1 MWRNLET
8 PIEKFL
14 NTDGWYV
21 WANMKTGSTTQ
32 TIAQSLDCFI
42 PGKTLIDFYDIKMIH
57 MKPFHD
63 VNIDFKV

>member
-14 NTDGWYV
+14 NTNGWYV

-42 PGKTLIDFYDIKMIH
+42 PGKTLMILSR
-57 MKPFHD
+57 D

>member
-14 NTDGWYV
+14 NTNGWYV

-42 PGKTLIDFYDIKMIH
+42 PGKIKMISIIFTT
-57 MKPFHD
+57 PL
-63 VNIDFKV
+63 NLCI

>member
-42 PGKTLIDFYDIKMIH
+42 PGKTIP

-63 VNIDFKV
+63 VYSSTLRYENLTW

>member
-14 NTDGWYV
+14 NSNGWYV

-42 PGKTLIDFYDIKMIH
+42 PGKNDFYDCKIH
-57 MKPFHD
+57 L
-63 VNIDFKV
+63 N

>member
-14 NTDGWYV
+14 NTNAWYV

-42 PGKTLIDFYDIKMIH
+42 PGETF
-57 MKPFHD
+57 F
-63 VNIDFKV
+63 

>member
-14 NTDGWYV
+14 NSNGWYV

-42 PGKTLIDFYDIKMIH
+42 PGKTQTISRISKSFDLNIDIK
-57 MKPFHD
+57 
-63 VNIDFKV
+63 V

>member
-14 NTDGWYV
+14 NTNGWYV

-42 PGKTLIDFYDIKMIH
+42 PGKTQIISIIFTIIFAFD
-57 MKPFHD
+57 D
-63 VNIDFKV
+63 VDFKV

>member
-42 PGKTLIDFYDIKMIH
+42 PGKTLMIP
-57 MKPFHD
+57 MKSFHRD